1 MYHSNQTSGACTT
14 SVSLPAESVSS
25 CWTLLWNRTVNNIRK
40 TKYTD
45 CLVEATDLWLQ
56 YSYSQTS
63 KVNVHNY
70 ILSLITLVSDD
81 GGRDSL
87 KNIIFNSASMQ
98 LHTQDFT
105 AFSCNF
111 MNINCTF
118 CFRKL
123 YPKCTAIN
131 PRSLKVSNYVES
143 FSITSIL
150 QEFCLGILHITN

>member
-1 MYHSNQTSGACTT
+1 
-14 SVSLPAESVSS
+14 VPLPAESVSS

-45 CLVEATDLWLQ
+45 CPVEATDLWLQ

-70 ILSLITLVSDD
+70 ILSLITLVPDD
-81 GGRDSL
+81 GGRESL
-87 KNIIFNSASMQ
+87 KNINFNSASMQ

-105 AFSCNF
+105 VFSCNF

-118 CFRKL
+118 RFRKL

-150 QEFCLGILHITN
+150 LEFCLGILHTTN